1 MKRTLFYAL
10 FVLLAANIPIAAT
23 PASGDFLQVQGE
35 QLMLHGQPVFLK
47 GVNYYPQWR
56 PWADMWR
63 AWDAPQIA
71 RELRQARDDLGINA
85 VRVMLPYNISGQ
97 KQGDGVLPPEFI
109 ARIRELVQ
117 IAGQLDMRVILTL
130 FDFSQ
135 GFPAAGTAE
144 EVQQLAYLRALVPL
158 FANDDRVAIWDLHN
172 EPDQY
177 GAWREGRSAD
187 VRDWLGRMA
196 DAVHT
201 LAPRQLV
208 TVGMALHPNLW
219 LPGPDGRRAIDYS
232 DVVSVHNYAGDTA
245 VQQLEAVRAQTP
257 KPIIVEE
264 FGWPT
269 GPPCIAPYTE
279 DAQQQ
284 LYQAELAAAPG
295 RTAGIFAWALRDYD
309 AAPTGRWDSR
319 EEYYGLYR
327 ADGSLKPAAQLVR
340 VLAAQPLPSVTHSTL
355 PLTTTHPRFPTNR
368 QGPLRIAGTSYTI
381 KRAFRRAWELFG
393 GATSFGLPLTDAFE
407 RQPDRRVVQYF
418 ANAVL
423 EYDPNN
429 AGDAK
434 TTPEDEQVMRVVRPR
449 SLGAEAVG
457 ARLLHPVPPRG
468 AFHALYQHINGAWRL
483 GQPLSGV
490 LTEAIGGVRIQV
502 QYFERGRLEQL
513 PDGSVRVGALGA
525 QSWATEC
532 AVAR

>member
-23 PASGDFLQVQGE
+23 PASGDFLQAQGE

-71 RELRQARDDLGINA
+71 RELRQARDDLSINA

-144 EVQQLAYLRALVPL
+144 EVQQLAYLRALIPL

-208 TVGMALHPNLW
+208 TIGMALHPTSGC
-219 LPGPDGRRAIDYS
+219 P
-232 DVVSVHNYAGDTA
+232 
-245 VQQLEAVRAQTP
+245 
-257 KPIIVEE
+257 
-264 FGWPT
+264 
-269 GPPCIAPYTE
+269 APMAT
-279 DAQQQ
+279 
-284 LYQAELAAAPG
+284 
-295 RTAGIFAWALRDYD
+295 
-309 AAPTGRWDSR
+309 
-319 EEYYGLYR
+319 
-327 ADGSLKPAAQLVR
+327 AQLIT
-340 VLAAQPLPSVTHSTL
+340 A
-355 PLTTTHPRFPTNR
+355 
-368 QGPLRIAGTSYTI
+368 
-381 KRAFRRAWELFG
+381 
-393 GATSFGLPLTDAFE
+393 
-407 RQPDRRVVQYF
+407 
-418 ANAVL
+418 
-423 EYDPNN
+423 
-429 AGDAK
+429 
-434 TTPEDEQVMRVVRPR
+434 M
-449 SLGAEAVG
+449 
-457 ARLLHPVPPRG
+457 
-468 AFHALYQHINGAWRL
+468 
-483 GQPLSGV
+483 
-490 LTEAIGGVRIQV
+490 
-502 QYFERGRLEQL
+502 
-513 PDGSVRVGALGA
+513 
-525 QSWATEC
+525 
-532 AVAR
+532 